1 MHKELLKKII
11 IENQEFIRK
20 VEVQPRQL
28 HLEKAANLV
37 FVGPRR
43 AGKTFA
49 MFHLIKNMFTAG
61 VPPTVV
67 LYINFEDERLLEMTS
82 RDLDLI
88 LDAWRELFEQKP
100 VIFLDEIQV
109 IDGWEKFARR
119 LADNKYRVFITG
131 SNASMLSSEIATTL
145 GGRFMIQEIFPLT
158 FAEYLQM
165 KNITPESNWQY
176 SEQRFEIK
184 KQFQD
189 YFYFGGFPE
198 IVQFNNKRL
207 WLNNLYQKIFFGDLI
222 ARYNIRNDFAMRLMV
237 KKLAESIH
245 DEISFN
251 RIRHII
257 QSTGVKIGTATII
270 DYAHYLSET
279 WLIFDIKNYYAKI
292 TERESSG
299 KYYFIDNGILALFLM
314 NPETILLENSIACH
328 LRRRYGKEIFFAKRN
343 TEVDFY
349 IPSANLLIQVAYQID
364 TEATIQ
370 REINAL
376 VKAATEL
383 KANNLL
389 IITLDDEKT
398 IESNGYNI
406 AIIPVWKWLLE
417 NES

>member
-1 MHKELLKKII
+1 MNKELLKKII

-20 VEVQPRQL
+20 VDVMPR
-28 HLEKAANLV
+28 HVEFDKTANIV

-49 MFHLIKNMFTAG
+49 MFQIIKNMFADGMPSTA
-61 VPPTVV
+61 V

-109 IDGWEKFARR
+109 IHGWEKFARR
-119 LADNKYRVFITG
+119 LADTKYQVFITG
-131 SNASMLSSEIATTL
+131 SNARMLSSEIATTL
-145 GGRFMIQEIFPLT
+145 GGRFMIHEIFPLT
-158 FAEYLQM
+158 FAEYLMM
-165 KNITPESNWQY
+165 KNITPESNWHY
-176 SEQRFEIK
+176 TEQRFEIR
-184 KQFQD
+184 KQFD
-189 YFYFGGFPE
+189 EYFYSGGFPE
-198 IVQFNNKRL
+198 ILQFDNKRL

-222 ARYNIRNDFAMRLMV
+222 ARYNIRNDFALKLMV

-245 DEISFN
+245 NEISYN

-270 DYAHYLSET
+270 EYAKYLSET
-279 WLIFDIKNYYAKI
+279 WLIFDVKNYYAKI

-314 NPETILLENSIACH
+314 NPETILLENSVACH

-343 TEVDFY
+343 TELDFY
-349 IPSANLLIQVAYQID
+349 IPSDALLIQVAYQINAQD
-364 TEATIQ
+364 TEQ

-376 VKAATEL
+376 VKSAAEL

-398 IESNGYNI
+398 VEVNGYRINI
-406 AIIPVWKWLLE
+406 VPIWKWLLK
-417 NES
+417 